1 MIYTQH
7 AMWRTSQMFSLANY
21 ISFKLILFNTMLQGP
36 HCSVNVPSLDFG
48 LLQMG
53 SESISSIDITN
64 NSMLDAHW
72 SLEEL
77 SNTKPPIKGLVQH
90 PIYAS

>member
-1 MIYTQH
+1 
-7 AMWRTSQMFSLANY
+7 
-21 ISFKLILFNTMLQGP
+21 MLQGP

-64 NSMLDAHW
+64 NSLLDAHW

-90 PIYAS
+90 PIYTSY